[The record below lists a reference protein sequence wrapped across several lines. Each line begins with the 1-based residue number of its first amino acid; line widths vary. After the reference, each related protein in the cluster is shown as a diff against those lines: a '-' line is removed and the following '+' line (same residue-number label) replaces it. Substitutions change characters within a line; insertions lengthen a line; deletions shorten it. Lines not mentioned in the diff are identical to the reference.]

1 MRRIVSVF
9 VSVLILV
16 FLCSCIQDK
25 ELSDVQELF
34 VGTDEII
41 EVDNSKAKVV
51 VLSGQS
57 NAAGRSKISELSE
70 DDSVKYSEGLS
81 DIMMISENGR
91 TGNSTETFV
100 CVSTGWGDESSMF
113 GPEVGIAEYLSEVY
127 PGETIYIIKYGYSG
141 APIGEFLP
149 GKTCFNA
156 LCETMDTGIET
167 LESKGLDPEIVAFCW
182 IQGETDASYDD
193 MTSNYAGN
201 EQLLFTSLRQKYGDF
216 LILDAGI
223 SDTWPNYCEVN
234 HIKRDN
240 CFLLDRCIFINSN
253 KNGVKVSNS
262 DTAHYDAYSMILL
275 GNLFAQ
281 QITAH
286 ISCAF

>member
-91 TGNSTETFV
+91 TGN
-100 CVSTGWGDESSMF
+100 
-113 GPEVGIAEYLSEVY
+113 
-127 PGETIYIIKYGYSG
+127 
-141 APIGEFLP
+141 
-149 GKTCFNA
+149 
-156 LCETMDTGIET
+156 
-167 LESKGLDPEIVAFCW
+167 
-182 IQGETDASYDD
+182 YD
-193 MTSNYAGN
+193 
-201 EQLLFTSLRQKYGDF
+201 F
-216 LILDAGI
+216 
-223 SDTWPNYCEVN
+223 PN
-234 HIKRDN
+234 
-240 CFLLDRCIFINSN
+240 
-253 KNGVKVSNS
+253 
-262 DTAHYDAYSMILL
+262 
-275 GNLFAQ
+275 Q
-281 QITAH
+281 
-286 ISCAF
+286 